1 MTEEKHPT
9 ITEAVSMVQ
18 RSVVVPKARYN
29 AYAKFSYRSFEDI
42 VAALKEPCKKA
53 GIAFTL
59 SDEVEHIGERYY
71 VKATCTLF
79 FEDGSGDAMEV
90 SAYAREDEHKKG
102 SDDAQ
107 VTGMASSYARKY
119 ALCGAFAIDGQ
130 SDPDSLTDSP
140 EKEPPAQGPFVAKCK
155 ACGTSYRFESAGQ
168 YEQFRQNPGCCATP
182 TWRVV

>member
-1 MTEEKHPT
+1 MEEKHPT
-9 ITEAVSMVQ
+9 ITEAVAMVQ

-59 SDEVEHIGERYY
+59 SDGVEHIGERYY
-71 VKATCTLF
+71 VKATCRLF

-107 VTGMASSYARKY
+107 VTGMASSYARQVR
-119 ALCGAFAIDGQ
+119 AVR
-130 SDPDSLTDSP
+130 SLRHRRAVRPSIPSRTAP
-140 EKEPPAQGPFVAKCK
+140 TKEPPAQGPFVAKCK